1 MLFSV
6 GRNVVSCRYKHTC
19 RRQAH
24 THTHT
29 NERASD
35 VLYRNRHSKGKCKGA
50 SYLYN
55 AKWSVWKRVSK
66 RDGRWNISICCLF
79 LPLAW
84 SKPVA
89 TLRLTTRA
97 QNSFRALHFQADVIS
112 KLLTQFISLCVCAC
126 VFVLCSRTRINCI
139 HRFWWYLTRQLVFK
153 WNTHTKNERSTNMF
167 ICDFLYF
174 LSAHEMIG
182 NSFVSR
188 VATWKYVAEYAL
200 MKSTNH

>member
-1 MLFSV
+1 MIVASNVLTLYSIVAVGSLSLFPCSFRLDGTWFRAV
-6 GRNVVSCRYKHTC
+6 TNIHADDKHIRT
-19 RRQAH
+19 H
-24 THTHT
+24 TLTHT

-112 KLLTQFISLCVCAC
+112 KLLTQFISLCVCVC
-126 VFVLCSRTRINCI
+126 FCSM
-139 HRFWWYLTRQLVFK
+139 LEDSDQL
-153 WNTHTKNERSTNMF
+153 HT
-167 ICDFLYF
+167 
-174 LSAHEMIG
+174 
-182 NSFVSR
+182 
-188 VATWKYVAEYAL
+188 
-200 MKSTNH
+200 